1 VQRWANRGI
10 VAGAAAFIVL
20 RFARHLVSRAAEQR
34 RRQRIA
40 RQRLELAWSCLLQRI
55 DAMAQL
61 SQTPP
66 RRPTPG
72 APKATTAVVASAPA
86 GVVS

>member
-34 RRQRIA
+34 RRQR
-40 RQRLELAWSCLLQRI
+40 
-55 DAMAQL
+55 
-61 SQTPP
+61 
-66 RRPTPG
+66 G
-72 APKATTAVVASAPA
+72 AACCSASTRWR
-86 GVVS
+86 S